1 MASRALETESCPPP
15 PCLRRLAGCLFG
27 GGRRFGGGSRGWVE
41 KVIGGWQWNG
51 ILNAQSG
58 FPFTPT
64 VGSNSSGTGDTQNL
78 DVPNWNSSFNGPV
91 ILGKVNQWFDPRAFS
106 MPLARTFGNGG
117 RSSLIGPS
125 LTSVDT
131 SLFKKFNINEKWS
144 LQFRVE
150 AFNLFNHANF
160 DPPNSVV
167 FSGSNYSGSA
177 GVITETATTSR
188 QIQFALKLLF

>member
-1 MASRALETESCPPP
+1 MFASVGRVP
-15 PCLRRLAGCLFG
+15 FG